1 MLVSMTRALLVI
13 DVQESFRQA
22 PLWATISNPAIA
34 SDVAR
39 LVDGA
44 RANGDF
50 VVWVLHSE
58 PGSGDTFDPASGHV
72 RYIDPLKPQAGE
84 PELTKTS
91 HNAFTTTNLQQLLT
105 QHGVSEVIVCGIRT
119 EQCCE
124 TTARLASDLGYDVTF
139 VTEATA
145 TNPIAHRDA
154 PEHQPAEQLL
164 SDPRTLPASAVIER
178 TEYALAGRFAT
189 IATIAEAT
197 ALFNRV
203 IQQCA
208 GRAAEGSRAVPGG
221 LSGASQRARHR
232 PRPVAPGRP
241 GGAAGT
247 RASGAVAARDARL
260 SRSDRWTLIALPSL
274 VAREQTGQTK
284 SRSAAA
290 RAAANA
296 GWRCRKSRRT

>member
-44 RANGDF
+44 RANGDL

-105 QHGVSEVIVCGIRT
+105 QHGVSQVVVCGIRT

-124 TTARLASDLGYDVTF
+124 TTARLASDFGYDVTF

-154 PEHQPAEQLL
+154 PEDQPAEQLL
-164 SDPRTLPASAVIER
+164 ADPRTLPASAIIER

-189 IATIAEAT
+189 IATIEEAT
-197 ALFNRV
+197 ALFDDAQGEQGRTAPLH
-203 IQQCA
+203 QA
-208 GRAAEGSRAVPGG
+208 GDLVP
-221 LSGASQRARHR
+221 
-232 PRPVAPGRP
+232 VDAPGINLGQR
-241 GGAAGT
+241 
-247 RASGAVAARDARL
+247 RRDAKAAQLGCSPLVQRRL
-260 SRSDRWTLIALPSL
+260 VMLDCLVQIA
-274 VAREQTGQTK
+274 GH
-284 SRSAAA
+284 
-290 RAAANA
+290 
-296 GWRCRKSRRT
+296 